1 MRSVL
6 PCVIL
11 LSCVGCSTLHESSG
25 PSVVTAATDVQ
36 KQALLDRIKALEGAW
51 TNPDMGD
58 ATAAEFSVSSNGS
71 VVREVMFPGVEHEMT
86 NMYSMDGGELLMTH
100 YCAMGNQPHMKASLF
115 ADNQIKFT
123 TAGVSNL
130 TSADAAY
137 MGEMTIT
144 FIDADHI
151 RQTWQSL
158 VNGKPSEDQ
167 TVIDL
172 ARKR

>member
-6 PCVIL
+6 PCVLL

-36 KQALLDRIKALEGAW
+36 KQSLLDRIKSLQGTW
-51 TNPDMGD
+51 SNPDMGD
-58 ATAAEFSVSSNGS
+58 GVAASFSVSSSGS
-71 VVREVMFPGVEHEMT
+71 VVREVMFPGGEHEMT
-86 NMYSMDGGELLMTH
+86 NMYSMDGGDLLMTH
-100 YCAMGNQPHMKASLF
+100 YCAMGNQPHMKASQF
-115 ADNQIKFT
+115 AGNQIKFT

-130 TSADAAY
+130 TNANAAY
-137 MGEMTIT
+137 MGEMTVE

-158 VNGKPSEDQ
+158 VNGKPSEAT

-172 ARKR
+172 TRKK